1 MTTQASTSVLDLNA
15 DADWLNLVDS
25 LSGADLTPAAA
36 NIVEQF
42 REAGARSALVEHD
55 YLDRDYSEEFSVFYS
70 RLFQRYRRRTR
81 RLHFF
86 RADLATVAE
95 RGGLMAV
102 VAEMQACAGPERGD
116 YLGFIVVRPVE
127 DAPIGRAVLGFVSAP
142 EGMRAC
148 VQVRATY
155 ETHPLGTTLSVR
167 GIAFTQQDQRI
178 SACAQAS
185 IWVSGRHF
193 HTRHGGP
200 WFSTSAITEAASKP
214 TDFVVSS
221 SLPAGSSGLGVN
233 NMLRAL
239 RAMDRHPYAFAG
251 DLTKDGDIAWHPSL
265 PPQAALARYVGSGIP
280 VIAGLAPWKAGQGD
294 GHAVVVIGDTF
305 APLTT
310 PSLQVSRPTIAEFSP
325 YFLVHDDQR
334 GPNLRMAVRPG
345 SADAETPYNIQE
357 HLRFLIVPLP
367 DKVFITAETAEI
379 KAWDRL
385 EFYRDRWDGLKAR
398 HGAVIGGSIALA
410 ERALQGLAQNLVVAR
425 TYLTMGWKY
434 KLRLR
439 DAAPSNAIQSRI
451 AIHELPRM
459 VWVTEFGL
467 LEDLNKFE
475 PADRRIF
482 GHCVTDATSTGP
494 SQSPLVIHLPGFLWL
509 TSHADPEFFATAEEV
524 LYPLRDDTL
533 YPPRIRGGRA

>member
-1 MTTQASTSVLDLNA
+1 MTTQAGTSVLDLQSE
-15 DADWLNLVDS
+15 ADWSSLVDS
-25 LSGADLTPAAA
+25 LSGAELTPAAA
-36 NIVEQF
+36 NIIEKF
-42 REAGARSALVEHD
+42 RDAGARSALIEHD
-55 YLDRDYSEEFSVFYS
+55 YLDRDYSEEFSAFYS
-70 RLFQRYRRRTR
+70 RLFQRYRRRAR

-86 RADLATVAE
+86 TADLADIAHT
-95 RGGLMAV
+95 GGLEAV
-102 VAEMQACAGPERGD
+102 IAEMQACSIREQGE

-127 DAPIGRAVLGFVSAP
+127 DAPIGRAVLGAVAAP
-142 EGMRAC
+142 PGVQTC
-148 VQVRATY
+148 VQVRASY

-167 GIAFTQQDQRI
+167 GMPFTQQDQRI

-185 IWVSGRHF
+185 IWMSGRHF

-200 WFSTSAITEAASKP
+200 WFSTAAITEAASKP

-251 DLTKDGDIAWHPSL
+251 DVTKDGDIFWHPSL
-265 PPQAALARYVGSGIP
+265 PPHAALARYVGSGIP
-280 VIAGLAPWKAGQGD
+280 VIAGIGPWKAGQRD
-294 GHAVVVIGDTF
+294 GHAVVVVGDTF
-305 APLTT
+305 APLSD
-310 PSLQVSRPTIAEFSP
+310 PHLPVSRPTIAELTP

-334 GPNLRMAVRPG
+334 GPNLRMAVKSG
-345 SADAETPYNIQE
+345 TADADTPYTIEE

-385 EFYRDRWDGLKAR
+385 EFYRDRWDSLKAR
-398 HGAVIGGSIALA
+398 HGSAITGSIALA
-410 ERALQGLAQNLVVAR
+410 ERALAGLAQNLVIAR

-434 KLRLR
+434 KQRLYAAVASGTLR
-439 DAAPSNAIQSRI
+439 SHI
-451 AIHELPRM
+451 AVHELPRM
-459 VWVTEFGL
+459 IWVTEFGL
-467 LEDLNKFE
+467 LDDLNK
-475 PADRRIF
+475 PNPSDRRIF

-509 TSHADPEFFATAEEV
+509 TAHSDPEFFATSEEQ
-524 LYPLRDDTL
+524 LYPVADDAL
-533 YPPRIRGGRA
+533 YLPRIRAGR